1 VEELNDL
8 LAQRRKKLEDLK
20 AQGLDP
26 YPNKFEPTAS
36 SADIRAKY
44 GHLTPGSEDTSCAP
58 VIAGRIMTMRLM
70 GKACFAHLKDAH
82 GRIQIYIKKDLIG
95 ESAYALFKTLDMG
108 DIIGVSGTVFCTR
121 TGELTIMVKSFTLL
135 SKALRPLPEKWHGLT
150 DIETRYR
157 QRYVDLIANDEV
169 ADIFRLRSR
178 VIKTMRE
185 YLDGRD
191 FLEVETPMMQSIAG
205 GAAAKPFTTHHNALD
220 IDLYLRIAPELYLKR
235 LIVGGLE
242 RVYEINRNFRNEGI
256 STRHN
261 PEFTM
266 IELYQAYADY
276 NQIMDLCREMITLVV
291 KTCLNKL
298 EAEYNGAVIQF
309 DGEWKRLTLIQA
321 VKEYT
326 GADFTQPRTLAE
338 TQKIAQDLKVEFAP
352 ASSQNKIIN
361 TIFEELVE
369 KQLIQPTFICDYPVE
384 LSPLAKNSKS
394 DPQIV
399 ERFELFMGGQELA
412 NAYSELNDPLEQR
425 RRMEQQLLEREQGNE
440 EAQMLDEDFLRA
452 LEYGMPPCGGLG
464 IGIDRLVIILTN
476 AASIRDVILFPQ
488 MRPEAR

>member
-1 VEELNDL
+1 MEELNDL

-20 AQGLDP
+20 ERGVDP
-26 YPNKFEPTAS
+26 YPNKFAPTAS

-44 GHLTPGSEDTSCAP
+44 GHLAPGSEDTSCAP

-82 GRIQIYIKKDLIG
+82 GRIQIYVKKDIIG
-95 ESAYALFKTLDMG
+95 ESAYELFKTLDMG
-108 DIIGVSGTVFCTR
+108 DIIGCSGTVFCTR

-157 QRYVDLIANDEV
+157 QRYVDLIANDAV

-178 VIKTMRE
+178 VIKSMRE
-185 YLDGRD
+185 YLDSRD

-276 NQIMDLCREMITLVV
+276 NQIMDLCREMITQAV
-291 KTCLNKL
+291 KTCLDKL
-298 EAEYNGAVIQF
+298 ETEYNGHIIQF

-326 GADFTQPRTLAE
+326 GADFTQPKTLAE

-425 RRMEQQLLEREQGNE
+425 RRMEQQLKEREQGNE